1 MAASMDCAMQAE
13 ALLSSDD
20 QHNVTNNLHNE
31 QQIPIQGKS
40 IQSDLIIKG
49 PKIYSDAAFWTSKI
63 PGALRGQV
71 GTGIGIYFSL
81 PADHGELNIQIQ
93 ASTPVTIDPIQA
105 EATALACAAMLANF
119 LNVQQPTF
127 LTDCL
132 PLASAVASKNISYPA
147 TPWNIRNYLASF
159 IKSYTNLN
167 AQVFHISR
175 NLNGVAHNLAQQ
187 VYQSVRGPILDC
199 SSHSHASD
207 DCPVSAILGDFN
219 FSGFQVHKVYCF

>member
-1 MAASMDCAMQAE
+1 MAASMDCATQAE
-13 ALLSSDD
+13 ALLSSDA

-49 PKIYSDAAFWTSKI
+49 PKIYSDVAFRTSKI

-93 ASTPVTIDPIQA
+93 ASAPVTIDPIQA

-132 PLASAVASKNISYPA
+132 PLASAVASKNISHPA

-187 VYQSVRGPILDC
+187 VYQATNQPIMSC
-199 SSHSHASD
+199 STRSHVAD
-207 DCPVSAILGDFN
+207 LCPVAAALAH
-219 FSGFQVHKVYCF
+219 FSVTGYRLHKVYCY